1 MPAFAIARVG
11 AHLGIAKVLARERFG
26 RYRVGVGVMAGAR
39 PDAGPDLGPI
49 IDARGLGIAMGIARG
64 LATALIEGL
73 AVGLAVASNG
83 LLLMVPALP
92 LFIVPPLTLPSA

>member
-1 MPAFAIARVG
+1 
-11 AHLGIAKVLARERFG
+11 
-26 RYRVGVGVMAGAR
+26 MAGAR

-49 IDARGLGIAMGIARG
+49 IE
-64 LATALIEGL
+64 ALIEGR
-73 AVGLAVASNG
+73 LAVASNG